1 MTNQPPADT
10 SGVTILPPIVFATG
24 LIAGYVIQ
32 ILWRIPIVPTSA
44 SLVVRL
50 LGVLAILFGGWAM
63 VSAVVLFRRIG
74 TPPDP
79 HEPST
84 RLALDGPY
92 RFTRNPMYLGM
103 AAVLAGLALIG
114 NALWPLLA
122 LIPVI
127 WWIRTQVIAR
137 EERYLEAKFGGEYW
151 DFKARVR
158 RWL

>member
-1 MTNQPPADT
+1 
-10 SGVTILPPIVFATG
+10 
-24 LIAGYVIQ
+24 
-32 ILWRIPIVPTSA
+32 
-44 SLVVRL
+44 
-50 LGVLAILFGGWAM
+50 M

-137 EERYLEAKFGGEYW
+137 EERYLEAKFGGEYR